1 MPGSQKQIH
10 RLDRT
15 EGVPLLARNRTSR
28 ATVSALQLAIT
39 IMIVE
44 GLVSSGIR
52 CGLLPSV
59 QRIQYDKNDKNH
71 KRRARSALK
80 TIHGVEKET
89 INSAVPLEDAQGGGF
104 AAVWQPHDKLLRK
117 VPERVYSECGPDAA
131 GELHHERQEHAN
143 QENVQRKERVET
155 KDLHIENVVE
165 DKQHTAHRCGNL
177 DGIALF

>member
-59 QRIQYDKNDKNH
+59 QRIQYDKNH

-104 AAVWQPHDKLLRK
+104 AAVWQP
-117 VPERVYSECGPDAA
+117 P
-131 GELHHERQEHAN
+131 
-143 QENVQRKERVET
+143 
-155 KDLHIENVVE
+155 
-165 DKQHTAHRCGNL
+165 
-177 DGIALF
+177 